1 MEFKKVQVL
10 KSVYVESSNSWKF
23 KESNSMYF
31 TPAEYFTFVSNDTV
45 SWFKRLGSQQ
55 ILVRSNTSYGNQVT
69 KLTSFAPDNSE
80 KHVYNFRFI
89 N

>member
-10 KSVYVESSNSWKF
+10 KSVYVGSPNHWEF
-23 KESNSMYF
+23 TESNSMYF
-31 TPAEYFTFVSNDTV
+31 TPAEYFRFVSDDTAN
-45 SWFKRLGSQQ
+45 WFRRLGSQQ
-55 ILVRSNTSYGNQVT
+55 VLKKSNTSFGRQVT
-69 KLTSFAPDNSE
+69 ELLSYSPDNTE